1 MSAAIARNAP
11 CPCGSGRRYKECHGA
26 LAADATDRGREEP
39 PRDEQLPFGQGE
51 NHHTEASLRRLLAD
65 EPENVAAWNR
75 LGELLM
81 TVDVKAAN
89 DAWWRALSLDPE
101 NAEASFHLGN
111 RNREHGEHMA
121 ALIHYERALRG
132 APKHPALL
140 NNVGLSHLAIGS
152 MARAEESF
160 RAALAIEPQQTAAL
174 TNLAQMLLRLARYDE
189 AVALLARVG
198 PDVPASLVSLRAQAE
213 QRLREVSDAPA
224 GTIEALLREAERS
237 FARGE
242 HAEAKTAWR
251 NALAIDPG
259 HPEALFHLGNR
270 ERESG
275 EHVQAIARYEQAL
288 ARAPGHAGVLN
299 NLGLALEATGETARA
314 EACYREVLATDPQHA
329 HALANLANL
338 LSARDAAGE
347 TVAVYDRLFAVRG
360 DLPAAVWI
368 RRAMAQNQAQDIA
381 GAIESYRE
389 AARLAPDDMQVQL
402 HLGTLY
408 IQRRDYGN
416 SELALRRALELDPG
430 NRYALSML
438 AYARQQRCAW
448 DGLAELFD
456 EIRARLEDGAD
467 AETDFPVVPFA
478 ALAMPLSAR
487 AQLNA
492 AQRWARTISRKPP
505 PAPPAVH
512 YAPGERLRVAFATS
526 NLHDHPTMHLSLEFW
541 EKIDRRR
548 LDMYLY
554 SLRRDDD
561 NPFQR
566 RARLAFEH
574 FADVSQDS
582 VAAISQRI
590 REDRIGIL
598 IDRNG
603 STLNAREGIFPLR
616 PAPIQVNCIGFPG
629 TMGAPWYDYIFT
641 DPYTVPE
648 HLQRFYSERP
658 LYMPHMAFPSD
669 TTRLPPGPPPSRVA
683 CGLPESGFV
692 FCCFS
697 NPRKIL
703 PEIFTIWMR
712 LLAAVRGSVL
722 WLLNVSDDVAA
733 NLRREAAQAGVDPTR
748 LVFAP
753 VVPIGEHV
761 ARNAAAD
768 LFLDSFPYGAHTTAN
783 DALLAGLP
791 VLTCAGE
798 TMVSRIAGSQLN
810 AIGLPELIATSLAD
824 YEALALRLATHP
836 EELAAL
842 RHRLAVNRASSPLF
856 DMARYAR
863 DFEDAMHRIWAAP
876 AES

>member
-1 MSAAIARNAP
+1 MTPSSRNAP

-26 LAADATDRGREEP
+26 LAADPSNRGREEP
-39 PRDEQLPFGQGE
+39 PRDAHLSFGQGE
-51 NHHTEASLRRLLAD
+51 DHQTEASLRRLLTD

-75 LGELLM
+75 LGELL
-81 TVDVKAAN
+81 VGIDAKAAN
-89 DAWWRALSLDPE
+89 DAWWRALNLDPE

-121 ALIHYERALRG
+121 ALMHYEHALRG
-132 APKHPALL
+132 APNHPALL
-140 NNVGLSHLAIGS
+140 NNVGLSHLAMGS

-174 TNLAQMLLRLARYDE
+174 TNLARMLLRLARYAE
-189 AVALLARVG
+189 AAALLAGVG
-198 PDVPASLVSLRAQAE
+198 PAAPASLVSLRAQAE
-213 QRLREVSDAPA
+213 QRLSEVSGAPA
-224 GTIEALLREAERS
+224 GTVEALLQEAERS

-242 HAEAKTAWR
+242 HTEAETTWR

-270 ERESG
+270 ERELG
-275 EHVQAIARYEQAL
+275 EHAQAIARYEQAL
-288 ARAPGHAGVLN
+288 ARAPGHVGVLN

-314 EACYREVLATDPQHA
+314 EACYREVLATDPQHT

-338 LSARDAAGE
+338 LSAREEARE
-347 TVAVYDRLFAVRG
+347 TVAVYDRLFAIRR
-360 DLPAAVWI
+360 DLPAPVWI
-368 RRAMAQNQAQDIA
+368 RRAMAQNKAQDIA

-402 HLGTLY
+402 HLGTLH
-408 IQRRDYGN
+408 IRQREYADG
-416 SELALRRALELDPG
+416 ELALRRALALDPG
-430 NRYALSML
+430 NPCALSML
-438 AYARQQRCAW
+438 AHARQQRCAW

-456 EIRARLEDGAD
+456 EIRARLEDNAD
-467 AETDFPVVPFA
+467 AETDFPVVLFA
-478 ALAMPLSAR
+478 ALAMPLSPR

-492 AQRWARTISRKPP
+492 AQRWARTLSHRPL
-505 PAPPAVH
+505 PAPPPVR

-554 SLRRDDD
+554 GLRREDD

-582 VAAISQRI
+582 DAAISQRI

-603 STLNAREGIFPLR
+603 PTLDARERIFPLR

-641 DPYTVPE
+641 DPYTVPD
-648 HLQRFYSERP
+648 HLRRFHSEQP
-658 LYMPHMAFPSD
+658 IYMPHMAFPSD
-669 TTRLPPGPPPSRVA
+669 TTRLPPGPPPSRAA

-697 NPRKIL
+697 NPYKIL
-703 PEIFTIWMR
+703 PDVFAIWMR

-722 WLLNVSDDVAA
+722 WLLKMNDDVAA

-753 VVPIGEHV
+753 VVPVGEHV

-810 AIGLPELIATSLAD
+810 AIGLPELIVASLAD

-836 EELAAL
+836 KELAAL
-842 RHRLAVNRASSPLF
+842 RRRLAVNRASSPLF

-863 DFEDAMHRIWAAP
+863 DFEDAMHRIWAAAA
-876 AES
+876 AER